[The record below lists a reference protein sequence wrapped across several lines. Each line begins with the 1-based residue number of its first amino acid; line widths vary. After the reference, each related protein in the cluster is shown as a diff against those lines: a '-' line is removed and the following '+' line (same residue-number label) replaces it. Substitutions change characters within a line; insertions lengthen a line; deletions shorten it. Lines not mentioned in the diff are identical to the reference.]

1 MIDSN
6 CQTCEGRGQILWG
19 DLVSPCPECSDVS
32 PAAGIKME
40 RRAAIDLL
48 AVAEEQAVLLDLAES
63 VLASSMTPSTG
74 VGAECCDTALLLL
87 STTRRLAGLLRAK
100 LNDALA
106 ITC

>member
-40 RRAAIDLL
+40 RRAAID
-48 AVAEEQAVLLDLAES
+48 LLDLAES

-100 LNDALA
+100 LNDALGPLA
-106 ITC
+106 G